1 MPPWVDALVVGS
13 RASLSVLLGTPWLDP
28 AFVASTGASV
38 SLMAQAMAPGLEH
51 PIGQAAQAS
60 SASSWGG
67 RNPQGHAAEPFSSPA
82 TAQMHATPDDLQM
95 VQPTVIVK
103 EVA

>member
-1 MPPWVDALVVGS
+1 MPPCVDPLVVGSLASLSLVFRPPWVDPVLVGS
-13 RASLSVLLGTPWLDP
+13 TRAS
-28 AFVASTGASV
+28 VA
-38 SLMAQAMAPGLEH
+38 LMAQAMAPGLEH

-67 RNPQGHAAEPFSSPA
+67 RNPQGSAAEPFSSPA
-82 TAQMHATPDDLQM
+82 TAQNPATADDLQM
-95 VQPTVIVK
+95 LQPTVIVE

>member
-13 RASLSVLLGTPWLDP
+13 RASLSVVLRAPWLDP
-28 AFVASTGASV
+28 ALIASTGASV
-38 SLMAQAMAPGLEH
+38 PLMAQAMAPGLEQ

-67 RNPQGHAAEPFSSPA
+67 RDPQGSAAEPFSSPA
-82 TAQMHATPDDLQM
+82 TAQNPATADDLQM
-95 VQPTVIVK
+95 LQPTVIVE